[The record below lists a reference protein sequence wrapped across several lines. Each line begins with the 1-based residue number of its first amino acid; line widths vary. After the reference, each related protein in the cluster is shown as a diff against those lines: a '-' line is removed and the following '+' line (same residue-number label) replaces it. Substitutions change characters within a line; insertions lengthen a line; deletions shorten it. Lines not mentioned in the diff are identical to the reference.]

1 MSNILVFPTVTPD
14 MRIGYTAAA
23 IDTRRTRREYLDL
36 AKKSL
41 AKDDYEGLLL
51 AIMDPDYY
59 GNSDDLIRRAADD
72 YYDLPNSRME

>member
-1 MSNILVFPTVTPD
+1 MSNILPFPTVTAD

-36 AKKSL
+36 AKTSL
-41 AKDDYEGLLL
+41 TKVDYEGLLL
-51 AIMDPDYY
+51 AIMDPEYY
-59 GNSDDLIRRAADD
+59 GNSDDLIRRASDD

>member
-1 MSNILVFPTVTPD
+1 MSNILPFPSITPD

-41 AKDDYEGLLL
+41 DKDDYEGLLL
-51 AIMDPDYY
+51 AIMDPEYY
-59 GNSDDLIRRAADD
+59 GNSDDLIRKAADD
-72 YYDLPNSRME
+72 YYELPNSRME